1 MVVRRRR
8 TSATEEANRIFEQ
21 SDKNQV
27 SVMIGGGKDG
37 DSGGGDAAVGG
48 GDGAAGGG
56 DGAVG
61 RIYEGYQIHFSTVM
75 QCTV

>member
-8 TSATEEANRIFEQ
+8 TSATEEVNRIFEQ

-27 SVMIGGGKDG
+27 SVVMGGGKDG
-37 DSGGGDAAVGG
+37 DSGGGDGAVGGGDGAVGG

-61 RIYEGYQIHFSTVM
+61 RIYEGYQIH
-75 QCTV
+75 

>member
-8 TSATEEANRIFEQ
+8 TSATEEANRIFKQ

-27 SVMIGGGKDG
+27 SVVIGSGEDG
-37 DSGGGDAAVGG
+37 DST
-48 GDGAAGGG
+48 AGVETVLLGW
-56 DGAVG
+56 
-61 RIYEGYQIHFSTVM
+61 RIYEGYQSHFSTVM